1 MDSLDIEQKII
12 YDNDNLKIKD
22 GVHFSWNTYFILTGL
37 TFLCKACFLY
47 KAKPSSDFHGE
58 N

>member
-12 YDNDNLKIKD
+12 YDNDNLKIKE

-47 KAKPSSDFHGE
+47 
-58 N
+58 